1 VLFNILQLT
10 GGLILGLGYIPQI
23 MQLIRTKSTADLNLK
38 TYLSLLIGIS
48 LMEAYAVHL
57 TLQGSG
63 HMFLVTNTLS
73 LLLILVIC
81 ITIIVIRAKQK

>member
-1 VLFNILQLT
+1 VLFDILQLT

>member
-1 VLFNILQLT
+1 MMYDILQLT

-23 MQLIRTKSTADLNLK
+23 MQLLCTKSTADLNLK

-57 TLQGSG
+57 ALRKRVTC
-63 HMFLVTNTLS
+63 FLSRTLS
-73 LLLILVIC
+73 HC
-81 ITIIVIRAKQK
+81 S

>member
-1 VLFNILQLT
+1 VLFDILQLT

-38 TYLSLLIGIS
+38 TYLSLFIGIS

-57 TLQGSG
+57 ALQGAG

-81 ITIIVIRAKQK
+81 ITIIVIRVKQK

>member
-1 VLFNILQLT
+1 MLFNILQLT

>member
-1 VLFNILQLT
+1 MMYDILQLT

-38 TYLSLLIGIS
+38 TYLLLLIGIS
-48 LMEAYAVHL
+48 LMETYAVHL
-57 TLQGSG
+57 VLQGSG

-81 ITIIVIRAKQK
+81 ITIIFIRVKQK

>member
-1 VLFNILQLT
+1 VLFDILQLT

-23 MQLIRTKSTADLNLK
+23 MQLIRTKSTTDLNLK
-38 TYLSLLIGIS
+38 TYLSLFIGIS
-48 LMEAYAVHL
+48 LMETYAVHL
-57 TLQGSG
+57 ALQGSG